1 MAVEFVGIDP
11 DTDRDHCPT
20 AWADV
25 EAREILLQGWK
36 VSPET
41 RAECEATSPANAPV
55 PAGEAIVRIPA
66 RMIPM
71 IREACDA
78 VERGRLRRAAWS
90 VRTHGCP
97 LGVA

>member
-20 AWADV
+20 VWADP
-25 EAREILLQGWK
+25 EAQEILLQGWK
-36 VSPET
+36 PTPET
-41 RAECEATSPANAPV
+41 QAECEGTSPANGQV
-55 PAGEAIVRIPA
+55 PLGEAIVRIPA

-78 VERGRLRRAAWS
+78 VERARLR
-90 VRTHGCP
+90 
-97 LGVA
+97 

>member
-11 DTDRDHCPT
+11 DTDLDHCPT
-20 AWADV
+20 VWADV

-36 VSPET
+36 PSAET
-41 RAECEATSPANAPV
+41 QAECEASSPANGRV
-55 PAGEAIVRIPA
+55 PDSEAVVRIPA

-78 VERGRLRRAAWS
+78 VERAQLR
-90 VRTHGCP
+90 
-97 LGVA
+97 

>member
-20 AWADV
+20 VWADG
-25 EAREILLQGWK
+25 EAQEVLFQGWK
-36 VSPET
+36 PT
-41 RAECEATSPANAPV
+41 PATQAQCEQTSPANGRV
-55 PAGEAIVRIPA
+55 PDSEAIVRIPA

-78 VERGRLRRAAWS
+78 VERAQLR
-90 VRTHGCP
+90 
-97 LGVA
+97 

>member
-1 MAVEFVGIDP
+1 LAVEFVGIDP

-20 AWADV
+20 VWADR

-36 VSPET
+36 ADAAT
-41 RAECEATSPANAPV
+41 QAACEATSPAHGSV
-55 PAGEAIVRIPA
+55 PDTEAIIRIPA

-78 VERGRLRRAAWS
+78 VERAH
-90 VRTHGCP
+90 VR
-97 LGVA
+97 

>member
-20 AWADV
+20 VWADV
-25 EAREILLQGWK
+25 EAHEILLQGWK
-36 VSPET
+36 PSTET
-41 RAECEATSPANAPV
+41 QAECEASSPANGPV
-55 PAGEAIVRIPA
+55 PDSEAIVRIPA

-78 VERGRLRRAAWS
+78 VERAQLR
-90 VRTHGCP
+90 
-97 LGVA
+97 